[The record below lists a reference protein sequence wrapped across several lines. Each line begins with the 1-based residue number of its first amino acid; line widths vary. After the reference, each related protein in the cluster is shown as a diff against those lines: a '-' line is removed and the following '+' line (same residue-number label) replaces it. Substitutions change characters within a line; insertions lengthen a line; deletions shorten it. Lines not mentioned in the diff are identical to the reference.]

1 VAGSFYPAH
10 AADLDRLVNDCFAGE
25 PSPYCAASGSDTGDK
40 PVDAAEDWPAL
51 MVPHAG
57 LVYSG
62 RIAAQTLRRV
72 RFPDTVLVIG
82 PKHTRLGM
90 EWAVTPHETWS
101 LPGGDMACDAAL
113 ARRLS
118 AGIPGLDLDAAAH
131 QNEHAIEVEL
141 PLIRKLAPHARVVGI
156 AIGAGD
162 LGRCRGFAQ
171 ALAKVLREEPSPPL
185 LVISSD
191 MNHFASD
198 AENRRLDAL
207 ALEAL
212 ETLDA
217 ATLYETVMRHQISMC
232 GVLPAVIVM
241 ETLRKLGRLSRFE
254 RVAYGTSADV
264 SGDASRVVGYAGVLL
279 G

>member
-1 VAGSFYPAH
+1 
-10 AADLDRLVNDCFAGE
+10 
-25 PSPYCAASGSDTGDK
+25 
-40 PVDAAEDWPAL
+40 
-51 MVPHAG
+51 
-57 LVYSG
+57 
-62 RIAAQTLRRV
+62 
-72 RFPDTVLVIG
+72 VLVIG